1 MPFEHIGARIRRLE
15 DPTLLVG
22 RGRYV
27 GDLQMP
33 GVVHAA
39 FVRALHAHARIRSI
53 DTRAALRV
61 PGVRAVFTI
70 DDMPGRMRE
79 SPVPLPVGSP
89 LIKHPL
95 TQHCLVR
102 GEACYAGEAIAV
114 VIADSRYQAEDG
126 ADAVEI
132 DYEILPA
139 VADCRLALEAGAP
152 RAHLNLDDNLVA
164 RYRLTYGDAEAAF
177 RDAPHVTR
185 GTYFAHRGCGPAME
199 NRGVLARFDPI
210 EGRLMVWSATQ
221 APHQSR
227 HALAELLE
235 LDPDRIRVA
244 APADVG
250 GGFGPKATFYAEE
263 AVIAACALKLG
274 VAVRWIED
282 RRENFLATNQER
294 DQYWEVALAL
304 DRDGRIRGLR
314 GRLLHDAGAYVPWGI
329 VTPQISGSTLP
340 GPYVVPNYDL
350 EIVVAFTNRVP
361 TTPVRGAGRPQAVFA
376 MERLMDRAARE
387 LGLDRAE
394 IRARNFIAAAQMP
407 YRVGLVYRDGSPV
420 IYDSGDYPR
429 CQAMALSAAGYQ
441 DFPAR
446 QQAALREGR
455 YIGIGI
461 GNYVEGTGLG
471 PFEGATVKIL
481 RSGKVSVTS
490 GASPQG
496 QGHKTTFA
504 QIAAEQLGVPLD
516 DVMVTTGDTAAI
528 SMGTGTFASRIT
540 VNAGSSVHLAA
551 SEVRRRVIK
560 LAAKTLEVGED
571 EVELAGGRARVKGA
585 AHPGISFAELAAEAQ
600 GMPGFALATLPTPGL
615 EATDYFM
622 PTQAAYSN
630 GTHIAEVEVD
640 IATGAVRVIRYVV
653 VHDCGRVINPVIVE
667 GQIQGGVAHGI
678 GNALLE
684 RMAYDEQAQPL
695 TANLADYM
703 MPFATDIPQV
713 NIQHLESLSPLNPLG
728 VKGAGEGGT
737 IPAPA
742 AIIAAV
748 EDALRPF
755 EIVIEETPITPAHL
769 IEMLSRSPEWRAII
783 ERGASPSLA
792 R

>member
-1 MPFEHIGARIRRLE
+1 MPFEHIGARIKRLE

-22 RGRYV
+22 RGQYV

-33 GVVHAA
+33 GVMHAM
-39 FVRALHAHARIRSI
+39 FVRALYAHARIKSV
-53 DTRAALRV
+53 DTRRALQI
-61 PGVRAVFTI
+61 PGVKAIFTL
-70 DDMPGRMRE
+70 DDMPGRIRE
-79 SPVPLPVGSP
+79 LRMPLPVGSP
-89 LIKHPL
+89 LIAHPL
-95 TQHCLVR
+95 TQYCLARDEV
-102 GEACYAGEAIAV
+102 CYAGEAVAV
-114 VIADSRYQAEDG
+114 VVAESRYQAEDG
-126 ADAVEI
+126 AEAVEI
-132 DYEILPA
+132 DYDILPA
-139 VADCRLALEAGAP
+139 VADCRAALESGAP
-152 RAHLNLDDNLVA
+152 RAHAPLETNVVA
-164 RYRLTYGDAEAAF
+164 RYRLKCGDAEAAF

-185 GTYFAHRGCGPAME
+185 GSYFAHRGCGPAME

-210 EGRLMVWSATQ
+210 EQRLTVWSATQ
-221 APHQSR
+221 APHLSR
-227 HALAELLE
+227 NALAELLD
-235 LDPDRIRVA
+235 LDPERIRVA

-274 VAVRWIED
+274 APVRWIED
-282 RRENFLATNQER
+282 RRENFLAANQER
-294 DQYWEVALAL
+294 DQYWDVALAL

-314 GRLLHDAGAYVPWGI
+314 GRLIHDAGAYVPWGI
-329 VTPQISGSTLP
+329 VTAQISGSTLP
-340 GPYVVPNYDL
+340 GPYVVPDYDL
-350 EIVVAFTNRVP
+350 EIVVTFTNRVP
-361 TTPVRGAGRPQAVFA
+361 TSPVRGAGRPQAVFA
-376 MERLMDRAARE
+376 MERLMDRAAGE
-387 LGLDRAE
+387 LGIDRAE
-394 IRARNFIAAAQMP
+394 LRARNFIPAARMP

-429 CQAMALSAAGYQ
+429 CQAMALRAAGYE

-446 QQAALREGR
+446 QQAALRENR
-455 YIGIGI
+455 YVGIGI

-504 QIAAEQLGVPLD
+504 QIAAEQLGVGLN
-516 DVMVTTGDTAAI
+516 DVTVTTGDTAAI
-528 SMGTGTFASRIT
+528 SMGTGAFASRTT

-560 LAAKTLEVGED
+560 LAAKTLEVNED

-585 AHPGISFAELAAEAQ
+585 AHPGLPFAELAAEAE
-600 GMPGFALATLPTPGL
+600 GMPGFALSTLPSPGL
-615 EATDYFM
+615 EATDYFT

-640 IATGAVRVIRYVV
+640 IATGQVRVVRYSV
-653 VHDCGRVINPVIVE
+653 VHDYGRVINPVIVE

-684 RMAYDEQAQPL
+684 RMAYDEHAQPL
-695 TANLADYM
+695 SANLADYM
-703 MPFATDIPQV
+703 MPFATDIPRV
-713 NIQHLESLSPLNPLG
+713 EIQHLESLSPLNPLG

-742 AIIAAV
+742 AVIGAI
-748 EDALRPF
+748 EDALRRF
-755 EIVIEETPITPAHL
+755 EIVIEETPITPARL
-769 IEMLSRSPEWRAII
+769 IEMLSKSPKWRALI
-783 ERGASPSLA
+783 EAGGEQNC
-792 R
+792 